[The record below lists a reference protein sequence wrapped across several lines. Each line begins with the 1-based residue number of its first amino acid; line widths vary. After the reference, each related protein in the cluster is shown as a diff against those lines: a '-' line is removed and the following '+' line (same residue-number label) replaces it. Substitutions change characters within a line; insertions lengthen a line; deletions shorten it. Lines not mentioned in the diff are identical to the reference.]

1 MSSRPLGR
9 AKMSADKWNFYNVA
23 LHPVRICD
31 IVWCRFPED
40 LMHPKPGPKTRPGL
54 VRAVRRKKDDRQIWI
69 SVTYGTS
76 KLKTE
81 TRPLDLFVMNAEDMV
96 TAGLPQATRFDLD
109 ACVNLPWASEF
120 FEIRNMY
127 KTPVVGR
134 LADRSRAR
142 LVRLLDLRLQHQ
154 VASTLD
160 DDDY

>member
-1 MSSRPLGR
+1 M
-9 AKMSADKWNFYNVA
+9 MSASSWTFYNTA
-23 LHPVRICD
+23 LHPVRVCD

-40 LMHPKPGPKTRPGL
+40 LMNPKPGPKPRPGL
-54 VRAVRRKKDDRQIWI
+54 VRAVRKKKDTGDIWI

-81 TRPLDLFVMNAEDMV
+81 SRPLDLFVTNAEDMV

-109 ACVNLPWASEF
+109 ACVTLPWASEF
-120 FEIRNMY
+120 FVIRNMY

-142 LVRLLDLRLQHQ
+142 LVKLLDLRLQHD

-160 DDDY
+160 EDEY